1 MSTEE
6 QKQGDDYDTLDPML
20 EETQAEIAAQQA
32 KGEEALAKEESAET
46 GEVNESEAAEAPAP
60 ESPVAEYD
68 HPEETEPAE
77 ELPAGDDATDSG
89 DGGQPETAEPEFD
102 AALLADFNLTAEQA
116 KAQFGTPEALAN
128 AGRLLDQRVLQNFQ
142 QVAQNPNQVLP
153 KQPNGEVIIPQ
164 ERTQTTNPEQAAE
177 FEMPEP
183 SDGEAW
189 DEDVTRLVQSL
200 NEHHAKQQK
209 QLQAELE
216 KQRQVTEAILA
227 ERQEIETRRYVD
239 ELDGFVNALGDE
251 WTAVLGKGSGY
262 DLGPQSPFVT
272 ARAQLDAIAQ
282 QLSHGR
288 QVQGLP
294 QLSRVDLLKKALPLA
309 FPNIQQQVVR
319 HEVEDELGKRE
330 RMKTNRP
337 TGRRQRERRS
347 PESAAGDRAEQWY
360 AERGMAPLPYDDVDI
375 EEI

>member
-1 MSTEE
+1 MSKDV
-6 QKQGDDYDTLDPML
+6 QNDSNDYDTLDPML
-20 EETQAEIAAQQA
+20 EETKAEIAAQQA
-32 KGEEALAKEESAET
+32 KGEEILAAEEAAPAE
-46 GEVNESEAAEAPAP
+46 NESEATDAPAQ
-60 ESPVAEYD
+60 ESEPQYD
-68 HPEETEPAE
+68 DTSHTDTEPAE

-89 DGGQPETAEPEFD
+89 DGGQPESTEPEFD

-116 KAQFGTPEALAN
+116 KAQFGTPQALEN

-142 QVAQNPNQVLP
+142 QVTQRPQQQPSDQQQPQTPAQTP
-153 KQPNGEVIIPQ
+153 
-164 ERTQTTNPEQAAE
+164 NPEQVAE

-200 NEHHAKQQK
+200 NQHHAKQQ
-209 QLQAELE
+209 QALQAELQ
-216 KQRQVTEAILA
+216 KQRQVTEAMLA
-227 ERQEIETRRYVD
+227 ERQEIETRRYVE
-239 ELDGFVNALGDE
+239 ELDGFVNNLGDE

-262 DLGPQSPFVT
+262 ELGPQSPFVT
-272 ARAQLDAIAQ
+272 ARAQLDTIAQ

-294 QLSRVDLLKKALPLA
+294 PLSRVDILKKALPLA

-319 HEVEDELGKRE
+319 QEVEDEIGKRD

-337 TGRRQRERRS
+337 TGRRQKERRS
-347 PESAAGDRAEQWY
+347 RRSD
-360 AERGMAPLPYDDVDI
+360 L
-375 EEI
+375 